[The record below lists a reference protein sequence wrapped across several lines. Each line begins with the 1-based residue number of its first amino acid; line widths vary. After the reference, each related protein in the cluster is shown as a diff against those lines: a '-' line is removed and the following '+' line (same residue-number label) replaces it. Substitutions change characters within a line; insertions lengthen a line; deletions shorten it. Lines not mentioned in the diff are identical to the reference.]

1 MSASLGIAQYVE
13 GLVIDVLEAKGL
25 GTSTGANAG
34 AHSPLPPP
42 VVDAQALIA
51 DFAARNDNDM
61 NNEVAAVNLD
71 KGIKPSGSG
80 CEAAIGGGVVA
91 VTHPI
96 TRMGFRFGNSPE

>member
-1 MSASLGIAQYVE
+1 ME

-25 GTSTGANAG
+25 GASNAG
-34 AHSPLPPP
+34 ALSPLPPP

-51 DFAARNDNDM
+51 DFATRNDNDM
-61 NNEVAAVNLD
+61 NNEIAVVNLD